1 MYYIGKTSFYSHKI
15 DKYGYRIKKL
25 LKNRGSAV
33 FVGNAAGYEKIGS
46 ILSVKNVSA
55 LKHMENVLSVLSKFD
70 ALEIFVLAK
79 DGFKSELDTPQKI
92 GLTKKQYYTRLKQLC
107 DLGLLVK
114 KENTYTHTSFGNV
127 VHRKHIVGLLNNVE
141 NIKELEM
148 IDLLKKSSKF
158 DSQEISDFLT
168 KIGFDDN
175 DVKSQSFSPKIISS
189 YDEMV
194 TKAIE
199 IIEFAQKEIILM
211 SRSPNELIIN
221 SMLKKANM
229 GIKVKVI
236 VDIDMVGGYISQ
248 EASKMTVSDKNTNER
263 NQVVINPFYPIKIE
277 RKYGKVPFSLL
288 MIDESHVGIEIIDK
302 YNPDKFSL
310 SIYANDPNMAK
321 QTKNIFN
328 NSWQTASLTPPQ
340 LVKKTD

>member
-1 MYYIGKTSFYSHKI
+1 MG
-15 DKYGYRIKKL
+15 
-25 LKNRGSAV
+25 NPESAV
-33 FVGNAAGYEKIGS
+33 FVGNTTGYEKIGS

-55 LKHMENVLSVLSKFD
+55 LKHMENVLSVLSKSD

-127 VHRKHIVGLLNNVE
+127 VHRKHVVGLLNNVV

-175 DVKSQSFSPKIISS
+175 NVQIESSTTKIISS
-189 YDEMV
+189 YDDMV
-194 TKAIE
+194 AKAIE
-199 IIEFAQKEIILM
+199 IIEFAKKEIILM
-211 SRSPNELIIN
+211 SRSPNELILN
-221 SMLKKANM
+221 SLLKKANM
-229 GIKVKVI
+229 GIKVQVI
-236 VDIDMVGGYISQ
+236 GDIDVVGRYISQ
-248 EASKMTVSDKNTNER
+248 EASKMIVSDKNTNER

-288 MIDESHVGIEIIDK
+288 VIDASHVGIEIIDK
-302 YNPDKFSL
+302 YHPDTFSL
-310 SIYANDPNMAK
+310 SIYANDRNMAK
-321 QTKNIFN
+321 QMRNVFN
-328 NSWQTASLTPPQ
+328 NSWQIASLTPPQ
-340 LVKKTD
+340 LSKKID